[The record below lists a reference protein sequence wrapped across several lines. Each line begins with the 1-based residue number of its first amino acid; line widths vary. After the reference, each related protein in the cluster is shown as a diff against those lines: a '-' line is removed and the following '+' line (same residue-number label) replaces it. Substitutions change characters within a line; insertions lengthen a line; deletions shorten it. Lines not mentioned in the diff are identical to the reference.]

1 MVRAI
6 AMFVYI
12 KASFPSALI
21 GQNNGKARW
30 SLEAEFEFLRRRCKF
45 SLFSSLLPPPSS
57 ACLQASF
64 QSEAEFGHYI
74 CSTRVGE

>member
-45 SLFSSLLPPPSS
+45 SLFSFPSPPALERLL
-57 ACLQASF
+57 ASF
-64 QSEAEFGHYI
+64 LPIRS
-74 CSTRVGE
+74 RVWTLHMQYESR